1 MMSRY
6 IAMYLAIPHP
16 PDHLETPGT
25 KSKFNENP
33 PPRCGLLSRFF
44 RLCLCRHLG
53 CVRLAF
59 FVVVL
64 SISWTHHRTV
74 SPANINVVIQCFQ
87 RFGTML
93 MPDTS
98 FLLNVIIIHSVLLSM
113 IRAYRC
119 CCCSARELWVFFLTN
134 QCKHFVRPGTWW
146 WYSYGLFLLDG
157 TAPNRSIHA
166 PKSAGNTFMHAACVF
181 FFCPILVCFLRMNLS
196 SSLPFV
202 THIRGHMA
210 RTPLPFPLARLPPSF

>member
-1 MMSRY
+1 MSRY

-74 SPANINVVIQCFQ
+74 SPANINLVPSRLGLLPERMCMFL
-87 RFGTML
+87 FHFFSFFL
-93 MPDTS
+93 FFSFFPCLFS
-98 FLLNVIIIHSVLLSM
+98 FLIPGLI
-113 IRAYRC
+113 
-119 CCCSARELWVFFLTN
+119 
-134 QCKHFVRPGTWW
+134 PGTP
-146 WYSYGLFLLDG
+146 YSSCEVPDILLLL
-157 TAPNRSIHA
+157 T
-166 PKSAGNTFMHAACVF
+166 
-181 FFCPILVCFLRMNLS
+181 
-196 SSLPFV
+196 
-202 THIRGHMA
+202 
-210 RTPLPFPLARLPPSF
+210 